1 MRNKWI
7 IVSTVIVL
15 SFISYY
21 LYSTKEL
28 YGNDDESI
36 VKVIKSIEGYEDME
50 IELLGINDFKDDR
63 IVGFLADNSP
73 SYIEFN
79 KDNKGNYVWRHIES
93 SKNASF
99 GIYLLL
105 KGDPKMMF
113 VTNYDN
119 EIARMQVEVNGSTL
133 EQTFTP
139 YQATVRFLGLPK
151 TNQNSYE
158 YRNYKYYDADGN
170 LIREE

>member
-1 MRNKWI
+1 MRNKSI
-7 IVSTVIVL
+7 IVSVIIVF

-21 LYSTKEL
+21 LYTSNKL
-28 YGNDDESI
+28 YGNDKESI
-36 VKVIKSIEGYEDME
+36 VKVILSIEGYEDME
-50 IELLGINDFKDDR
+50 IELLEINDTKDDR

-93 SKNASF
+93 SKDESF
-99 GIYLLL
+99 GIYILT
-105 KGDPKMMF
+105 KENPKMMF

-119 EIARMQVEVNGSTL
+119 EIARMQVDVNDSTL

-139 YQATVRFLGLPK
+139 YQATVRFLDLPK

-158 YRNYKYYDADGN
+158 YRNYKYYDTDGN